1 MTDNLREIV
10 DLHHKDVTS
19 RLKRIE
25 TKLDTGHSHH
35 DKVSWAALVPILVT
49 VLIAVGL
56 LS

>member
-10 DLHHKDVTS
+10 DLHHKDVTN

-25 TKLDTGHSHH
+25 TKLDSGHHHH